1 MGFGGILRQHVL
13 IFMGMILFF
22 KEHYNVVAITKFIQG
37 KVLIEVTLGLNGKKS
52 PQTEVNQHFKTKA
65 VQQKCRPPFFI
76 FPLPIPAKKMTI
88 RQRDKDDMNIYTA
101 ISLGIAIA
109 GFIGGVVVKVADLSS
124 KYGRL
129 QEKVKNNEDRDTEE
143 RQKTSAKFA
152 ELYNRM
158 SANESSVNALQTNVN
173 NLTATCNRIESKLD
187 RIIEREAK

>member
-1 MGFGGILRQHVL
+1 MEGFNKILTH
-13 IFMGMILFF
+13 
-22 KEHYNVVAITKFIQG
+22 KIQ
-37 KVLIEVTLGLNGKKS
+37 KWHCPLKIHL
-52 PQTEVNQHFKTKA
+52 TEYQPSNFCWV
-65 VQQKCRPPFFI
+65 FFI
-76 FPLPIPAKKMTI
+76 FTIPQPAKKMTI
-88 RQRDKDDMNIYTA
+88 RQRDKNDMNIYTA

-109 GFIGGVVVKVADLSS
+109 GFIGGIIVKVADLSS

-143 RQKTSAKFA
+143 RHNADAKFA

-158 SANESSVNALQTNVN
+158 SVNESSVNALQTNVN

>member
-1 MGFGGILRQHVL
+1 MRNNVSRLILSQHD
-13 IFMGMILFF
+13 IKKIIA
-22 KEHYNVVAITKFIQG
+22 EHFHLHKNVQ
-37 KVLIEVTLGLNGKKS
+37 
-52 PQTEVNQHFKTKA
+52 
-65 VQQKCRPPFFI
+65 
-76 FPLPIPAKKMTI
+76 KMTI
-88 RQRDKDDMNIYTA
+88 RQRDKNDMNVYTA

-109 GFIGGVVVKVADLSS
+109 GFIGGVIVKVADLSS

-143 RQKTSAKFA
+143 RHNADAKFA

-158 SANESSVNALQTNVN
+158 SVNESSVNALQTNVN

>member
-1 MGFGGILRQHVL
+1 
-13 IFMGMILFF
+13 
-22 KEHYNVVAITKFIQG
+22 
-37 KVLIEVTLGLNGKKS
+37 
-52 PQTEVNQHFKTKA
+52 
-65 VQQKCRPPFFI
+65 
-76 FPLPIPAKKMTI
+76 MTI
-88 RQRDKDDMNIYTA
+88 RQRDKNDMNIYTS

-109 GFIGGVVVKVADLSS
+109 GFIGGIIAKVADLSS

>member
-1 MGFGGILRQHVL
+1 
-13 IFMGMILFF
+13 
-22 KEHYNVVAITKFIQG
+22 
-37 KVLIEVTLGLNGKKS
+37 
-52 PQTEVNQHFKTKA
+52 
-65 VQQKCRPPFFI
+65 
-76 FPLPIPAKKMTI
+76 
-88 RQRDKDDMNIYTA
+88 MNIYTA

-109 GFIGGVVVKVADLSS
+109 GFIGGVIVKVADLSS

-129 QEKVKNNEDRDTEE
+129 QEKVKTNEDRDTEE
-143 RQKTSAKFA
+143 RQKTGAKFT

>member
-1 MGFGGILRQHVL
+1 
-13 IFMGMILFF
+13 
-22 KEHYNVVAITKFIQG
+22 
-37 KVLIEVTLGLNGKKS
+37 
-52 PQTEVNQHFKTKA
+52 
-65 VQQKCRPPFFI
+65 
-76 FPLPIPAKKMTI
+76 MTI
-88 RQRDKDDMNIYTA
+88 RQRDKNDMNIYTA

-129 QEKVKNNEDRDTEE
+129 QENVKNNENRDTEE
-143 RQKTSAKFA
+143 RQKTGAKFA

>member
-1 MGFGGILRQHVL
+1 
-13 IFMGMILFF
+13 
-22 KEHYNVVAITKFIQG
+22 
-37 KVLIEVTLGLNGKKS
+37 
-52 PQTEVNQHFKTKA
+52 
-65 VQQKCRPPFFI
+65 
-76 FPLPIPAKKMTI
+76 MTI
-88 RQRDKDDMNIYTA
+88 RQRDKNDMNIYTA

-109 GFIGGVVVKVADLSS
+109 GFIGGVIVKVADLSS

-143 RQKTSAKFA
+143 RQNAGTKFA